1 MKFQKVCK
9 VNWARICGVM
19 SLGLLEAIRRRNT
32 SRPIFLC
39 AILSLFA
46 FFQLPAFAVDGPT
59 AQAPT
64 PGQESSAKTILPD
77 GTPIELRITKRLST
91 AQAKVGDAVEFEV
104 LDDVKVGD
112 LVVVPRHALA
122 SGVVAVVKPR
132 GRPLRN
138 AELRVGVRT
147 AKSIT
152 GSEVAIRGTRV
163 IVVNSKPHAD
173 PTDAV
178 GIALLPV
185 IPFLKG
191 DEAFVSKGAKFSAY
205 VNGDAPFDSV
215 QVRQNMSALE
225 EKNSAA
231 LAAVTG
237 GKAEVHIYRHVPDV
251 VGGKPTIYLDNSEL
265 ARMQGDRYFNIFIS
279 PGAHVL
285 RADKSEVRLECKAGE
300 EYYLRLERRGLG
312 MVHPPRAHL
321 ILVPGQQG
329 EDEMYPLPPAD
340 AKDIKDPSKLAT
352 SEIRP

>member
-1 MKFQKVCK
+1 
-9 VNWARICGVM
+9 M
-19 SLGLLEAIRRRNT
+19 SLGLLEAIRPRNR
-32 SRPIFLC
+32 SRPILPC
-39 AILSLFA
+39 AIVSLFA
-46 FFQLPAFAVDGPT
+46 FFQFPAFAVDGPT

-64 PGQESSAKTILPD
+64 PGQESSAKAILPD

-104 LDDVKVGD
+104 VDDVKVGD
-112 LVVVPRHALA
+112 LVLVPRHALA
-122 SGVVAVVKPR
+122 SGAVALVKPR
-132 GRPLRN
+132 RRPMRN
-138 AELRVGVRT
+138 AELRVNVS
-147 AKSIT
+147 AAQSIT

-163 IVVNSKPHAD
+163 VVGNLD
-173 PTDAV
+173 PAKVLSDS
-178 GIALLPV
+178 GILWPVLPFV
-185 IPFLKG
+185 IRG

-231 LAAVTG
+231 LVAVTG

-251 VGGKPTIYLDNSEL
+251 VGGKPTIYLDSSEL
-265 ARMQGDRYFNIFIS
+265 ARIQGDRYFNILIS

-285 RADKSEVRLECKAGE
+285 RADKSEIRLECKAGE

-312 MVHPPRAHL
+312 MVSPPRVHL
-321 ILVPGQQG
+321 ILVPGQRG
-329 EDEMYPLPPAD
+329 EDEMYPLLPAD

-352 SEIRP
+352 SEIGP

>member
-1 MKFQKVCK
+1 MKFQKLCK

-19 SLGLLEAIRRRNT
+19 SLGLLEAIRHRNT
-32 SRPIFLC
+32 SRPILLC
-39 AILSLFA
+39 AIVSLFA
-46 FFQLPAFAVDGPT
+46 FFQFPAFAVDGST

-104 LDDVKVGD
+104 VQDVKVGD
-112 LVVVPRHALA
+112 LVVVPRRALA
-122 SGVVAVVKPR
+122 SGAVAEVKPR
-132 GRPLRN
+132 RRPMRN
-138 AELRVGVRT
+138 AELRVDVRT

-152 GSEVAIRGTRV
+152 GSELAIRGTRV
-163 IVVNSKPHAD
+163 IVGNLD
-173 PTDAV
+173 PARAV
-178 GIALLPV
+178 SDSGILWPILPFV
-185 IPFLKG
+185 IRG

-215 QVRQNMSALE
+215 QVQQNMSALE
-225 EKNSAA
+225 ERNSAA

-251 VGGKPTIYLDNSEL
+251 MGGKPAIYLDDGEL
-265 ARMQGDRYFNIFIS
+265 ARMQWDRYFNILIA
-279 PGAHVL
+279 PGVHVF
-285 RADKSEVRLECKAGE
+285 RADKSEIRLECKAGE

-312 MVHPPRAHL
+312 MVSPPGAHL

-329 EDEMYPLPPAD
+329 EDEMYPLRPAD
-340 AKDIKDPSKLAT
+340 LKDIKDASKLVT

>member
-1 MKFQKVCK
+1 
-9 VNWARICGVM
+9 M
-19 SLGLLEAIRRRNT
+19 SRGFLEAIRQRNT
-32 SRPIFLC
+32 SRPILLC

-91 AQAKVGDAVEFEV
+91 AQAKVGDPVEFEV
-104 LDDVKVGD
+104 VQDVKVGD

-122 SGVVAVVKPR
+122 SGVVAVVKPTR
-132 GRPLRN
+132 RPLRN

-163 IVVNSKPHAD
+163 IVVNAKPHPA
-173 PTDAV
+173 DAV

-215 QVRQNMSALE
+215 QVRRNKSALE

-251 VGGKPTIYLDNSEL
+251 VGGKPTIYLDNGEL
-265 ARMQGDRYFNIFIS
+265 ARMQGDRYFNILIS

-285 RADKSEVRLECKAGE
+285 RVDKSEVRLECKAGE

-329 EDEMYPLPPAD
+329 EDEMYPLLPAD
-340 AKDIKDPSKLAT
+340 AKDIKDPDKLAT